1 MMEIV
6 KVKCRFYN
14 HGLPDKYEGHP
25 LVGHLTAD
33 EKKHVADLTKHHVAL
48 RQMLFFIEL
57 N

>member
-25 LVGHLTAD
+25 PVGHLTAD
-33 EKKHVADLTKHHVAL
+33 EKKHVADLTKHHVADKY
-48 RQMLFFIEL
+48 FFSFS
-57 N
+57 